1 MNIFVLDNDHK
12 KCAEYHPNQQLPK
25 MVLESCQLMSAAHRM
40 IDGKLVEG
48 FNANGRKR
56 KEYKLSDPKIDKIIY
71 SASHTGHP
79 CTLYTKETV
88 DNYLW
93 LWEHTKYL
101 SEEFTYR
108 TGKVHLSWEKLGKIL
123 ATPPKGLTKTGLTE
137 FCQCF
142 PSQYK
147 VDRDAV
153 QGYRNYFNAEKQIL
167 QNRPAQWKKRDIPYW
182 FKPIKL

>member
-1 MNIFVLDNDHK
+1 MNLFVLDLDHK
-12 KCAEYHPNQQLPK
+12 KAAEYHPDQHVGKLL
-25 MVLESCQLMSAAHRM
+25 LENFQTLSTAHRE
-40 IDGKLVEG
+40 IDGDENV
-48 FNANGRKR
+48 NPIHYRK
-56 KEYKLSDPKIDKIIY
+56 
-71 SASHTGHP
+71 SHLNHP
-79 CTLYTKETV
+79 VSKFVRETV

-93 LWEHTKYL
+93 SFELARYL

-142 PSQYK
+142 PDEYK
-147 VDRDAV
+147 VEGDPV
-153 QGYRNYFNAEKQIL
+153 QGYRNYFNGEKQIL
-167 QNRPAQWKKRDIPYW
+167 QKRPAQWKKRDIPYW